1 MRPATNRGQEEST
14 MRSFTKWLLV
24 PAVLVAATACG
35 GTDKPAD
42 DALKNDLALASQVQP
57 YNPQQF
63 VSPTEAGY
71 AANGYQGQQPYGMA
85 QGGYYPQPQQA
96 QPVYYPQP
104 RPRARVS
111 RVPASSRGRAS
122 SGGGV
127 YQPARRELIRNTKR
141 DAAIGAVAGGVL
153 GAVVSRDR
161 VKGAVVGAVAG
172 GVLGGI
178 IGHTIDVK
186 H

>member
-1 MRPATNRGQEEST
+1 

-24 PAVLVAATACG
+24 PAVLVVAAACG
-35 GTDKPAD
+35 GGDKPAD
-42 DALKNDLALASQVQP
+42 DGLKNDLALASQMQP
-57 YNPQQF
+57 FNPQQF

-71 AANGYQGQQPYGMA
+71 YPNGYQSQQPYSSA
-85 QGGYYPQPQQA
+85 QGGYYPQA

-111 RVPASSRGRAS
+111 RVPAATRGRAS

-127 YQPARRELIRNTKR
+127 YSPAPARREPIRNTKR
-141 DAAIGAVAGGVL
+141 DAVIGAAAGGVL

-161 VKGAVVGAVAG
+161 VKGAVIGAVAG

-186 H
+186 Y

>member
-1 MRPATNRGQEEST
+1 MNRGEEEPT

-24 PAVLVAATACG
+24 PAVLVVAAACG
-35 GTDKPAD
+35 GSDKPAD
-42 DALKNDLALASQVQP
+42 DALKNDLALASQMQP

-71 AANGYQGQQPYGMA
+71 SPYGYQAQQPYGTA
-85 QGGYYPQPQQA
+85 QGGYYPQPQ

-111 RVPASSRGRAS
+111 RVPVATRGRAS
-122 SGGGV
+122 SDAGV
-127 YQPARRELIRNTKR
+127 YSPAPARREPIRNTKR

-161 VKGAVVGAVAG
+161 VKGAVIGAVAG

-186 H
+186 QPQY